1 MKLMIAGSR
10 SIDNIDISQYIGDDV
25 DFIISGGAKG
35 VDTLAEQYAD
45 KHRISKIIIYPRYD
59 LYRGNAPLVRN
70 KTMVDISDKVLVLW
84 DGQSRGAKSTIEY
97 AKRSGKKLEVV
108 VIK

>member
-25 DFIISGGAKG
+25 DFIVSGGAKG

-45 KHRISKIIIYPRYD
+45 KHKISKIIIHPRYN
-59 LYRGNAPLVRN
+59 LYRRNAPLVRN
-70 KTMVDISDKVLVLW
+70 KEMVDISDKVLVIW
-84 DGQSRGAKSTIEY
+84 DGKSRGTKSTIEY
-97 AKRSGKKLEVV
+97 AQSIGKELEVV
-108 VIK
+108 IIK